1 MKAMWNDMAIAQSD
15 DMIVV
20 EGNHYFLPKS
30 IGRHGKEERRPVL
43 SQISRTRD
51 RQPASYPL
59 ADSACAP
66 PS

>member
-30 IGRHGKEERRPVL
+30 IGRHGEEERRPVL

-51 RQPASYPL
+51 SPHLIP
-59 ADSACAP
+59 
-66 PS
+66 